1 MSTKHTSTKNTS
13 TKSSR
18 ETPDAD
24 AVCGAAADVPNRGP
38 VVDTARHPCPG
49 VNGPAGDAETALL
62 AGAP

>member
-1 MSTKHTSTKNTS
+1 MSKQTTS

-24 AVCGAAADVPNRGP
+24 VVCGPADVPNRRP
-38 VVDTARHPCPG
+38 DLDTARHPCPG